1 MRPARLR
8 GFRPDMT
15 AIAQTNIIDG
25 WLARLDSWLDRF
37 VPEDIKRRRDDH
49 QRAKMFLLSHFFGP
63 FLGNTIPLYLFLAG
77 FERDYRLWIFIA
89 SVTAF
94 WIFPILLRL
103 TERYTLLAFLSVQ
116 NLIFVILWA
125 SYSYGGVHSPFLPWF
140 LTVPLL
146 AFFYLPP
153 SAKLRLGLLA
163 LIAANLA
170 GFYTLHHAGGEFP
183 AVNLD
188 SLQFIGIV
196 STICVSIYTAMMAL
210 YYAKILASQAD
221 LEREVREHMATA
233 AVLHET
239 TIEAQRAGAAKSE
252 FVAKMSHELRTPLN
266 AVIGY
271 SELLLEDAKMN
282 GDTMAAADLENIN
295 GAGQYLLS
303 LVNDVLDFSKIEA
316 GKMEVYVEE
325 IELAPAIEETIEA
338 TRSGIEQRDNR
349 LVVDC
354 APGLGRAQID
364 WSLVRK
370 AVLSIARHAAD
381 ATSNG
386 TITISARRE
395 DRDGEDWLRLEIAD
409 DGEAIPPSRLAT
421 IFDVFSD
428 AEDASPTKYGGHGL
442 GLALAHRLC
451 TLLGGDIKA
460 TSRQGEGS
468 RFTLL
473 LPTVADTAQSP
484 LLEDEESEAEAA

>member
-1 MRPARLR
+1 
-8 GFRPDMT
+8 MT
-15 AIAQTNIIDG
+15 AITQTNVLDRWLSKLDG
-25 WLARLDSWLDRF
+25 WLDRF
-37 VPEDIKRRRDDH
+37 VPADIKRRREDH

-63 FLGNTIPLYLFLAG
+63 FLGNTIPLYLFFAG
-77 FERDYRLWIFIA
+77 FERDYRLWIFSA

-103 TERYTLLAFLSVQ
+103 TERYTVLAFLSVQ

-140 LTVPLL
+140 LIVPLL
-146 AFFYLPP
+146 AFFYLSPTGP
-153 SAKLRLGLLA
+153 LRLGLLS

-170 GFYTLHHAGGEFP
+170 GFYLLYHSGGQFP
-183 AVNLD
+183 AVDLA

-196 STICVSIYTAMMAL
+196 STICVSIYIAMMAL

-316 GKMEVYVEE
+316 GKMETYVEE
-325 IELAPAIEETIEA
+325 VEVGPALDETIEA
-338 TRSGIEQRDNR
+338 ARAGIEQRGNK
-349 LVVDC
+349 LVVQC
-354 APGLGRAQID
+354 APQLGRADID
-364 WSLVRK
+364 WSLARK
-370 AVLSIARHAAD
+370 AVLSIARHSAE
-381 ATSNG
+381 ATSGG
-386 TITISARRE
+386 TVKISAHRE
-395 DRDGEDWLRLEIAD
+395 LRGEQDWIRIEVAD
-409 DGEAIPPSRLAT
+409 DGAPIAPSRLANL
-421 IFDVFSD
+421 FHVFGD

-442 GLALAHRLC
+442 GLALAHRIC
-451 TLLGGDIKA
+451 TLLGGDISA
-460 TSRQGEGS
+460 TSHEGEGS
-468 RFTLL
+468 RFTIM
-473 LPTVADTAQSP
+473 LPTAAKVHEPQP
-484 LLEDEESEAEAA
+484 IELESQAA

>member
-1 MRPARLR
+1 
-8 GFRPDMT
+8 MT
-15 AIAQTNIIDG
+15 AVNQANFLDN
-25 WLARLDSWLDRF
+25 WLARLDAWLDRF
-37 VPEDIKRRRDDH
+37 VPPDIKRRREDH

-63 FLGNTIPLYLFLAG
+63 FLGNTIPLYLFFAG
-77 FERDYRLWIFIA
+77 FERDYRLGIFVV

-94 WIFPILLRL
+94 WVFPLLLRV
-103 TERYTLLAFLSVQ
+103 TERYTPLAFLSVQ

-153 SAKLRLGLLA
+153 SGKLRLGLLA

-170 GFYTLHHAGGEFP
+170 GFYTLFHVGGRFP

-196 STICVSIYTAMMAL
+196 STICAAIYTAMMAL

-239 TIEAQRAGAAKSE
+239 TLEAQRAGAAKSE

-271 SELLLEDAKMN
+271 SELLLEDARMN
-282 GDTMAAADLENIN
+282 GDTMSAADLESIN

-316 GKMEVYVEE
+316 GRMDIYVEDV
-325 IELAPAIEETIEA
+325 ELAPALEETIEA
-338 TRSGIEQRDNR
+338 SRAGIEARGNNLSVQ
-349 LVVDC
+349 L
-354 APGLGRAQID
+354 APELGRGETD
-364 WSLVRK
+364 WSLARK
-370 AVLSIARHAAD
+370 AVLNLARHAAES
-381 ATSNG
+381 TQNG
-386 TITISARRE
+386 TVTITARRE
-395 DRDGEDWLRLEIAD
+395 AGAEQDLLRIEIAD
-409 DGEAIPPSRLAT
+409 DGPAIPPSRLAT

-451 TLLGGDIKA
+451 TLLGGSIHADSKD
-460 TSRQGEGS
+460 GEGS
-468 RFTLL
+468 RFTML
-473 LPTVADTAQSP
+473 LPTRIEVARDESMT
-484 LLEDEESEAEAA
+484 DEEHEAQAA